1 MADSQESADAYWR
14 AHHSDNKRTEI
25 VAPTAIFIAIAY
37 LAVFFRYKS
46 RRVARLRLGVDDW
59 WIGLGLISTTCYVMV
74 YYLSMIYGTGRHMVF
89 IEDPKAWVIITMS
102 TQVLYIISLCN
113 IKISILF
120 FYDRI
125 FGAPKPTFRYV
136 LLAMGCFVIAYGV
149 AGVLGSILQCVPTSS
164 NSWKPYSNSTSLCIH
179 YSLVFIMGVVNV
191 VTDVGILSLPIPLV
205 WSLRMSK
212 SRRWQVVAVFSLGG
226 LVCIMSIIRLHF
238 LRPRSWD
245 ASYDLVT
252 ATTLSAI
259 ECCVGILSACLP
271 TYRPLWR
278 KYGYICT
285 KRTAMASEPQFTELS
300 LLEIAIEGS
309 SRGGVSP
316 RRGADGRSEESYQTK

>member
-1 MADSQESADAYWR
+1 
-14 AHHSDNKRTEI
+14 
-25 VAPTAIFIAIAY
+25 
-37 LAVFFRYKS
+37 
-46 RRVARLRLGVDDW
+46 
-59 WIGLGLISTTCYVMV
+59 
-74 YYLSMIYGTGRHMVF
+74 MVF

-245 ASYDLVT
+245 AS
-252 ATTLSAI
+252 
-259 ECCVGILSACLP
+259 
-271 TYRPLWR
+271 
-278 KYGYICT
+278 CT
-285 KRTAMASEPQFTELS
+285 CR
-300 LLEIAIEGS
+300 
-309 SRGGVSP
+309 
-316 RRGADGRSEESYQTK
+316 